1 MNTVN
6 HTQPSHQTNAQ
17 NVATNTP
24 TKPPPVAQ
32 MGSRRCHNLQMYS
45 RGLINNLLGGFVT
58 TTASFLVSTASSS
71 QSRDNPEYINNFL
84 SVANVGISLAY
95 VGMIIH
101 HGHLIKK
108 YIVPEVI
115 RISNA
120 PDTTARTESAVK
132 DCNV

>member
-95 VGMIIH
+95 VGMIGH
-101 HGHLIKK
+101 HCYLVKK
-108 YIVPEVI
+108 YILPEVTQTN
-115 RISNA
+115 NA
-120 PDTTARTESAVK
+120 PGTVRKESAAK